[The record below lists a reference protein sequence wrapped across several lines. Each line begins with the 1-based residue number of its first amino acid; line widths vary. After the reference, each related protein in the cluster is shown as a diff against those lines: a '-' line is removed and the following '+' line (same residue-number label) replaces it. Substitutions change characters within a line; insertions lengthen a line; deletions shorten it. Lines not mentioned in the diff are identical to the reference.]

1 MAGLGGGSI
10 ASKTSQYTSVSP
22 LGNMGA
28 EAIPSQAEM
37 GIVQSPE
44 SHIQG
49 TRRHKKRSCVCWSS
63 GTGHGNRYMVMMGM
77 TSGHV
82 LPPFFYFLLEF
93 RILETEPFLPVSLP
107 TPNSVLRRIYSFP
120 VLPRYGILCICHRL
134 KYL

>member
-44 SHIQG
+44 SHAF
-49 TRRHKKRSCVCWSS
+49 R
-63 GTGHGNRYMVMMGM
+63 GHAGIRKEVVYVGAQEQAMG
-77 TSGHV
+77 
-82 LPPFFYFLLEF
+82 
-93 RILETEPFLPVSLP
+93 ID
-107 TPNSVLRRIYSFP
+107 IW
-120 VLPRYGILCICHRL
+120 
-134 KYL
+134 